1 MKAMVLAAG
10 VGSRLDPLTA
20 DIPKPLVPVANVPV
34 MQHLLQLLHRHNFT
48 QVVANLHY
56 LPQPLIDYFGNG
68 KRFDIDLQFRLE
80 EKLSGDAGGVRFCR
94 DFLEG
99 GTFVVL
105 MGDLLTD
112 IDLSYVLAKHKEK
125 GALASIALK
134 QVEDVSRFGVAVLD
148 ENQMIKGFQE
158 KPKKEEAL
166 SNLAS
171 TGVYILEPEVFS
183 HIPKEGDYGFG
194 RQLFPKL
201 VAEGLPVLGVEVETY
216 WSDVGTIE
224 QYCRSNF
231 DLLEGKMKIELPG
244 YTQTQQASSDGQSHN
259 LYLAQQ
265 ANLQASTQIAG
276 NVMLGKG
283 ARIGANS
290 SLSGNVVIGDNAS
303 VGDDCHLKNVVVWS
317 GASVPS
323 GTRLSDAVVIESG
336 VVNVFEH
343 PKFVRAAH
351 AAAPRHDN
359 HSQLVS
365 NKKTQ
370 AHNTSNVG
378 ARV

>member
-1 MKAMVLAAG
+1 MVLAAG

-20 DIPKPLVPVANVPV
+20 DIPKPLVPVANMPV

-56 LPQPLIDYFGNG
+56 LPQKLVEYFGDG
-68 KRFDIDLQFRLE
+68 SRYDVDLQFRLE

-134 QVEDVSRFGVAVLD
+134 QVEDVSRFGVALLD

-171 TGVYILEPEVFS
+171 TGVYILEPEVFNY
-183 HIPKEGDYGFG
+183 IPKEGDYGFG
-194 RQLFPKL
+194 RQLFPRL
-201 VAEGLPVLGVEVETY
+201 VAEGLPVAGIEVETY

-244 YTQTQQASSDGQSHN
+244 YAISKKDKHN
-259 LYLAQQ
+259 LYLAQE
-265 ANLQASTQIAG
+265 ADLAPSTVVAG

-283 ARIGANS
+283 ARVAANCV
-290 SLSGNVVIGDNAS
+290 LSGNVVIGDNAQ
-303 VGDDCHLKNVVVWS
+303 VGEGCHLKDVVVWDS
-317 GASVPS
+317 ASVPA
-323 GTRLSDAVVIESG
+323 GTKLSDAVVIENG

-343 PKFVRAAH
+343 PKFVRTAH
-351 AAAPRHDN
+351 AAVHRN
-359 HSQLVS
+359 HAGNL
-365 NKKTQ
+365 NHKKTQ
-370 AHNTSNVG
+370 AHTLNVG